1 MEKRV
6 FGKNRDVDEPA
17 APVVPWA
24 DAWQF
29 VVGDVERPAAG
40 RRRRPVLGP
49 RAFRVPQRRGE
60 QCVNAP
66 CAFFPPQSSS
76 PASPELCLYEDA
88 DGRTLLC
95 SVDEPV
101 KAGGER
107 HFAVRDGQGQVIGT
121 IRRIAPL
128 KHALTPVW
136 RIDQP
141 GHVEIVSS
149 GEWAKGGRK
158 EMLQRGAGKL
168 VQGIFQGAAD
178 LGADGGDQAGEAS
191 RVHQWT
197 SDGEPVLASDGCDR
211 FLVRASWLDR
221 RLVFAYALVR
231 DR

>member
-1 MEKRV
+1 METRV
-6 FGKNRDVDEPA
+6 FGKYRDVDEPA
-17 APVVPWA
+17 APVVSWA
-24 DAWQF
+24 DAWEF
-29 VVGDVERPAAG
+29 VVGEVERPAAG

-66 CAFFPPQSSS
+66 CAFFPQQPSS
-76 PASPELCLYEDA
+76 PGSPELRLYEDV

-107 HFAVRDGQGQVIGT
+107 HFAVRDGQGRAIGT

-128 KHALTPVW
+128 KYALAPVW

-141 GHVEIVSS
+141 GHAEIVSS
-149 GEWAKGGRK
+149 GEWANGGPK
-158 EMLQRGAGKL
+158 EMFQRGAGKL
-168 VQGIFQGAAD
+168 VQGFFQGVAD
-178 LGADGGDQAGEAS
+178 LGADGDQASDAS
-191 RVHQWT
+191 RVLQWT
-197 SDGEPVLASDGCDR
+197 ADGEPVLASDGRGR
-211 FLVRASWLDR
+211 FLVRAPWLDR

>member
-1 MEKRV
+1 M
-6 FGKNRDVDEPA
+6 FGKSRDVDEPA

-24 DAWQF
+24 DAWEF

-40 RRRRPVLGP
+40 RRSRPVLGP

-66 CAFFPPQSSS
+66 CAFFPQQSSS
-76 PASPELCLYEDA
+76 GSPELCLYEDA
-88 DGRTLLC
+88 EGRTLLC
-95 SVDEPV
+95 SVDGPV
-101 KAGGER
+101 KAGDER
-107 HFAVRDGQGQVIGT
+107 HFAVRDGQGQAIGI

-128 KHALTPVW
+128 KRALTPVW

-141 GHVEIVSS
+141 GHAEIVSS
-149 GEWAKGGRK
+149 GEWAKGGPK
-158 EMLQRGAGKL
+158 EMLQRGVGKL
-168 VQGIFQGAAD
+168 VQGIFQGVAD
-178 LGADGGDQAGEAS
+178 LGADGGDQASDAAC
-191 RVHQWT
+191 VLQWT
-197 SDGEPVLASDGCDR
+197 ADGEPVLASDGCGQ

>member
-6 FGKNRDVDEPA
+6 FGKYKDIDEPA

-24 DAWQF
+24 DAWEF
-29 VVGDVERPAAG
+29 VVGDVERPPAG

-66 CAFFPPQSSS
+66 CAFFPQQPPSSQSLE
-76 PASPELCLYEDA
+76 PCLYEDA

-107 HFAVRDGQGQVIGT
+107 RFAVRDGRGQAIGT

-141 GHVEIVSS
+141 GHAEIVSS
-149 GEWAKGGRK
+149 GEWAKGGPK
-158 EMLQRGAGKL
+158 EMFQRGAGKL
-168 VQGIFQGAAD
+168 VQGIFQGVAD
-178 LGADGGDQAGEAS
+178 LGADGGDQASDAS
-191 RVHQWT
+191 RVLRWT
-197 SDGEPVLASDGCDR
+197 ADGEPVLASDGRGR

-221 RLVFAYALVR
+221 RLVFAYVLVR
-231 DR
+231 DC